1 MTLSAGSKGPLLAS
15 IVIKLPGGLTFTGSS
30 KQLSRSIAV
39 TDSHGHKVTFTSKV
53 GHGALTIG
61 LRHSESSV
69 KIVISSSGLKES
81 GSLAKQAKAKH
92 PRSISSTVDA
102 IDTAHLQTKL
112 KLSVTP

>member
-1 MTLSAGSKGPLLAS
+1 MTFSAGSKAPLLSS

-30 KQLSRSIAV
+30 KQLGRSVAV
-39 TDSHGHKVTFTSKV
+39 TDSHGHKVTFTSKL
-53 GHGALTIG
+53 GHGALTIA

-69 KIVISSSGLKES
+69 KVVISSSGLKES
-81 GSLAKQAKAKH
+81 VSLAKQAKAKH

-102 IDTAHLQTKL
+102 IDTAHHDTKI